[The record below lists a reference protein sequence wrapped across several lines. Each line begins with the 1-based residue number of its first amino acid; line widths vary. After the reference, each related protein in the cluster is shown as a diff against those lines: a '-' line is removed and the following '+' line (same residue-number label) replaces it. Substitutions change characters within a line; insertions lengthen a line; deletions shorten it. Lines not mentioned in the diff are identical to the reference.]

1 MGVIVMDIANMIFVL
16 YQLEDLKVKN
26 ELSKAK
32 ELVEREL
39 TKLEKEC

>member
-1 MGVIVMDIANMIFVL
+1 MDVANMIFIL

-26 ELSKAK
+26 ELSKAR

-39 TKLEKEC
+39 KKLENEC